1 MTTIDDI
8 SDLVRVLRER
18 PDWLAAVR
26 NLVLGEDL
34 LTWPQQ
40 MAQYAKFTE
49 ENLKLVS
56 ERIDQTNARVDRLSE
71 QLTQFVKATDENF
84 QLVNQR
90 VDRLSEQLTQFV
102 KATDENFRL
111 ANRRFNRLEGSVG
124 NLEGAEYER
133 GVRTRIMVRMMSNLG
148 MASPSIEM
156 HQDGLISPEINRLYA
171 LGMNSDVVTRAQMAD
186 LQETDLIISSEESRY
201 AVVEISVSADH
212 DDVERASRRAD
223 TLSLLAGASVRPVVA
238 TAYMHDSL
246 YALTAAQGVTTLII
260 PNRRKKV
267 TFDMELE

>member
-111 ANRRFNRLEGSVG
+111 ANRPL
-124 NLEGAEYER
+124 
-133 GVRTRIMVRMMSNLG
+133 
-148 MASPSIEM
+148 
-156 HQDGLISPEINRLYA
+156 
-171 LGMNSDVVTRAQMAD
+171 
-186 LQETDLIISSEESRY
+186 
-201 AVVEISVSADH
+201 
-212 DDVERASRRAD
+212 
-223 TLSLLAGASVRPVVA
+223 
-238 TAYMHDSL
+238 
-246 YALTAAQGVTTLII
+246 
-260 PNRRKKV
+260 
-267 TFDMELE
+267 

>member
-56 ERIDQTNARVDRLSE
+56 ERIDARVDRLSE

-84 QLVNQR
+84 QLEPAR
-90 VDRLSEQLTQFV
+90 
-102 KATDENFRL
+102 
-111 ANRRFNRLEGSVG
+111 
-124 NLEGAEYER
+124 
-133 GVRTRIMVRMMSNLG
+133 
-148 MASPSIEM
+148 
-156 HQDGLISPEINRLYA
+156 
-171 LGMNSDVVTRAQMAD
+171 
-186 LQETDLIISSEESRY
+186 
-201 AVVEISVSADH
+201 
-212 DDVERASRRAD
+212 
-223 TLSLLAGASVRPVVA
+223 
-238 TAYMHDSL
+238 
-246 YALTAAQGVTTLII
+246 
-260 PNRRKKV
+260 
-267 TFDMELE
+267 